1 MEKYTCFICTI
12 VIWLSLRGWTL
23 KQLFI
28 KHIFCIRNKSVEVLI
43 LHQILSNWQLWL
55 LIHSRW
61 KMKAQKY
68 VVIIIISIVVRSFQ
82 KTLKTKQSKQTNN
95 CPCSLY
101 LISPIYKLLPAC
113 PFTLSKNA
121 PCIKT
126 ADVCQIESANPILI
140 VLQSLSSHLKC
151 KEVLN

>member
-1 MEKYTCFICTI
+1 MKDESSEVCCYNHNFNCCK
-12 VIWLSLRGWTL
+12 VISEN
-23 KQLFI
+23 FE
-28 KHIFCIRNKSVEVLI
+28 N
-43 LHQILSNWQLWL
+43 
-55 LIHSRW
+55 
-61 KMKAQKY
+61 
-68 VVIIIISIVVRSFQ
+68 
-82 KTLKTKQSKQTNN
+82 KTKQTKN

-126 ADVCQIESANPILI
+126 ADVCQIESANPILTA
-140 VLQSLSSHLKC
+140 LQSLSSHLKC